1 MGQGGSRVTLMEAWP
16 ASLRILSTKLCCSC
30 ACKYQLPSL
39 ISPFPRAHPCPP
51 AAGPRALRRMHCVQH
66 PRAKPGGGRWTE
78 ASLVHLTRFSAP
90 LAGAELRSFA
100 WRSARLTPL
109 TGPHLS
115 VSIGFPGGSDGKE
128 SAHNAGELGSIPGS
142 GRTPGGRE
150 WLPTLVFLPGEFR
163 GQRSLAAYTVQSF
176 TESDTAE

>member
-1 MGQGGSRVTLMEAWP
+1 MPVNTSCPRSSPPSHGCTPALQQLAPVRSDACTVCSTPGPSRAG
-16 ASLRILSTKLCCSC
+16 
-30 ACKYQLPSL
+30 
-39 ISPFPRAHPCPP
+39 
-51 AAGPRALRRMHCVQH
+51 AAGQRPRLSI
-66 PRAKPGGGRWTE
+66 
-78 ASLVHLTRFSAP
+78 SLRFSAP

-128 SAHNAGELGSIPGS
+128 SAHNAGKLGSIPGS

-163 GQRSLAAYTVQSF
+163 GQRSLAAYTVHSF